1 MSRPHKNVKF
11 LVRRLGGKFYVVRE
25 PGTVIVPANATRA
38 HHESYDLARVA
49 AQAEQSW
56 ANR

>member
-1 MSRPHKNVKF
+1 MNRPRVDVKF
-11 LVRRLGGKFYVVRE
+11 MVRRLGGKFYVVKE
-25 PGTVIVPANATRA
+25 PGTVIVPASANRA
-38 HHESYDLARVA
+38 HHESYELAHVA